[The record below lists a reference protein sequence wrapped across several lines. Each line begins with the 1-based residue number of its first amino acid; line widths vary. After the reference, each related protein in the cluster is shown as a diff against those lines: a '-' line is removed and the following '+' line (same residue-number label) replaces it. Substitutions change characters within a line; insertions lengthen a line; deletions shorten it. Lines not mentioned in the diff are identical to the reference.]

1 MKNEVVETGAVAQQ
15 ETKRMPA
22 PVRLEGLAHELE
34 ISSMENFLDE
44 MAQVDPGRLS
54 GAEVASINMVTRYLK
69 FAEQKGRAVRR
80 FFIGWTA
87 RAKVDFKTKMPI
99 MDENGQQIYQP
110 CAIFWTGKNEDSME
124 MNQATEL
131 VKTLQEMRVKR
142 WDMLQMTFEELVTI
156 SNGHNQQKFSVVL
169 LK

>member
-1 MKNEVVETGAVAQQ
+1 MTAEQGAVAQI

-34 ISSMENFLDE
+34 ISSMEDLLDE
-44 MAQVDPGRLS
+44 MAKIDPGKLS
-54 GAEVASINMVTRYLK
+54 GAEEASINMVTRYLK
-69 FAEQKGRAVRR
+69 FTEQKGKKVRR
-80 FFIGWTA
+80 YFIGWTY
-87 RAKVDFKTKMPI
+87 RAKVDFKTKVPI
-99 MDENGQQIYQP
+99 TDENGQQIYQP
-110 CAIFWTGKNEDSME
+110 CAIFWTGRDEDSME